1 MKVLRETLIKVGP
14 LTFVRMK
21 PAPGADFTPQGL
33 PPVIIDNEQSPA
45 TWRDA
50 CFIAK
55 AATKARLLVPIEG
68 GQPTGRP
75 RRRGSTSGRSKASD
89 REAGA
94 PGLTASIPNVDCD
107 KQVTIWAISF
117 RAIGLCLVEF
127 PAGFSREEKPAA
139 LDWGPV
145 ESSACS

>member
-14 LTFVRMK
+14 LAFVRMK
-21 PAPGADFTPQGL
+21 PAPGADFTPQAL

-45 TWRDA
+45 TWRGA

-94 PGLTASIPNVDCD
+94 PGLTVSVPNVGCD
-107 KQVTIWAISF
+107 KRGDDLGDLVPRY
-117 RAIGLCLVEF
+117 RAVSGRVPCRIQPRGEACCAGL
-127 PAGFSREEKPAA
+127 
-139 LDWGPV
+139 GPV
-145 ESSACS
+145 ESSAGS